1 MLKREDCN
9 PMNVLMPDEQQ
20 ITQYTINNMKDE
32 NKLKIF
38 NSVLVVT
45 KLNFL

>member
-1 MLKREDCN
+1 
-9 PMNVLMPDEQQ
+9 MNVLMPDEQQ
-20 ITQYTINNMKDE
+20 ITQYTINNTTDE

>member
-1 MLKREDCN
+1 
-9 PMNVLMPDEQQ
+9 MNVLMPDEQQ

-38 NSVLVVT
+38 NSVLSGYKAQFCLRVLDLV
-45 KLNFL
+45 K